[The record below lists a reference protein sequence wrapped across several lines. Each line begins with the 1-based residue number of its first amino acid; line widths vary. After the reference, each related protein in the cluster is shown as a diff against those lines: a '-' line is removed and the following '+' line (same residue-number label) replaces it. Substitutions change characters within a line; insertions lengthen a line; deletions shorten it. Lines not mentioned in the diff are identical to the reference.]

1 MSDNVEYR
9 LDKCV
14 KLFFNFRDSDGVF
27 EFLNGFVSGYL
38 KSLPLENSSGII
50 YHNTNYPK
58 SGPVDPFCALRT
70 DDDEEH
76 YDCYVYFVYD
86 SKFEVDIVKLVFNL
100 SEFWKLNFGHLKLQ
114 RTDDVVLFEI

>member
-1 MSDNVEYR
+1 MTNFVEY
-9 LDKCV
+9 LFDKGA
-14 KLFFNFRDSDGVF
+14 KLFFSFRDSDGAI

-38 KSLPLENSSGII
+38 KALPLENSSGII
-50 YHNTNYPK
+50 YHNTENPK

-100 SEFWKLNFGHLKLQ
+100 SEFWKLNFGHIKLQ
-114 RTDDVVLFEI
+114 RTDGIVLFEN